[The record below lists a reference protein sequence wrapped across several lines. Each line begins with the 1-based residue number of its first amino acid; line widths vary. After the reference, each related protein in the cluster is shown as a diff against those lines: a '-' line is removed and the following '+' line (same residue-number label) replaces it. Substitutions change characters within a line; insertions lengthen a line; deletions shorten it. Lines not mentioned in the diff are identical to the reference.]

1 MKQLSL
7 SCLVDLPDD
16 VFAAAELTAKLREPW
31 QQMLAEL
38 QQREVKHVHA
48 CEQIETRAKP
58 EPGKRGRKP
67 RALASTSAGPDLP
80 T

>member
-38 QQREVKHVHA
+38 KQREVKHVHA

-67 RALASTSAGPDLP
+67 RVVPPAPAGPGLP
-80 T
+80 A